1 VFGYALIFVQD
12 ANVRLI
18 RELREEIDRLK
29 SMLLSFEL
37 QRNPS
42 PSLSDERDGNLSEIV
57 LQNELKVEQLTK
69 DWSESWR
76 DKKELLERYSVDIN
90 RDRAGFLINSFQ
102 PHLVSLD
109 RDVFSTG
116 VIFYHLREGITRIG
130 PQEQFEEPHIV
141 LQGSSRC
148 EIENHGGVV
157 TLRPLPGCACLLNDR
172 EVTEPCRL
180 AQGTVITLG
189 GVHKFRFN
197 HPAEAAILREQRRV
211 GEGGVTCS
219 YVDVCHLTPDSDDK
233 ELKLDSTEEL
243 RVRRRVEEQKRYVES
258 LRQEIQA
265 EQRRAEGELD
275 REQAQLQQQYSESKF
290 SILLN
295 ILGIIQI
302 SKAKLD
308 IF

>member
-1 VFGYALIFVQD
+1 D

-116 VIFYHLREGITRIG
+116 VIFYHLR
-130 PQEQFEEPHIV
+130 V
-141 LQGSSRC
+141 
-148 EIENHGGVV
+148 
-157 TLRPLPGCACLLNDR
+157 
-172 EVTEPCRL
+172 
-180 AQGTVITLG
+180 
-189 GVHKFRFN
+189 
-197 HPAEAAILREQRRV
+197 
-211 GEGGVTCS
+211 
-219 YVDVCHLTPDSDDK
+219 
-233 ELKLDSTEEL
+233 
-243 RVRRRVEEQKRYVES
+243 
-258 LRQEIQA
+258 
-265 EQRRAEGELD
+265 
-275 REQAQLQQQYSESKF
+275 
-290 SILLN
+290 
-295 ILGIIQI
+295 
-302 SKAKLD
+302 
-308 IF
+308 